1 MTAGAITLALDA
13 MGGDAAPQMVV
24 AGAERALDQHP
35 DVRFRVFG
43 DEARVAALLRS
54 HPRLRAR
61 SEFHHT
67 SEVVAD
73 DAKPTAAL
81 RQARASS
88 MRLAV
93 DAVRKHECDAAIS
106 AGNTGALMAM
116 AKVLLRTLPG
126 IDRPAIASVMPAAQR
141 PVVILDLGANAE
153 CDAANL
159 VQFALMG
166 SVFARTVLGVER
178 PSVALLNIG
187 TEALKGDDVVQQA
200 ANLLRAG
207 DLPIHFEGFVEGT
220 GLMAGSVDVVVTD
233 GFTGNVALK
242 VAEGTA
248 RLIIDGFRDTLADSL
263 AAKLGGLLAR
273 RSLGR
278 LKAKLDP
285 QRYNGAMFLGLGG
298 VVVKSHGAA
307 DAAGFANAVNVAVDL
322 VRGDANARIGEE
334 LAQHAP
340 PVSGT
345 VSGAAS

>member
-1 MTAGAITLALDA
+1 
-13 MGGDAAPQMVV
+13 MGGDAAPRMVV
-24 AGAERALDQHP
+24 AGADRALQDHP
-35 DVRFRVFG
+35 DVRFQIFG
-43 DEARVAALLRS
+43 DEAQVQPLLEGY
-54 HPRLRAR
+54 PRLQARAVL
-61 SEFHHT
+61 HHT
-67 SEVVAD
+67 DEVVAD
-73 DAKPTAAL
+73 DARPTAAL

-93 DAVRKHECDAAIS
+93 DAVRQHEADAAVS

-126 IDRPAIASVMPAAQR
+126 IDRPAIASVMPAAKR

-153 CDAANL
+153 CDATNL

-166 SVFARTVLGVER
+166 TVFARTVLGVAT

-187 TEALKGDDVVQQA
+187 TEAPKGDDVVQEA
-200 ANLLRAG
+200 ATRLREG
-207 DLPIHFEGFVEGT
+207 ELPIHFEGFVEGT

-248 RLIIDGFRDTLADSL
+248 RLIIDRFRDTLADSW
-263 AAKLGGLLAR
+263 AAKLGVLLAR

-298 VVVKSHGAA
+298 IVVKSHGAA
-307 DAAGFANAVNVAVDL
+307 DAAGFANAINVAVDL
-322 VRGDANARIGEE
+322 VQGRANARIGEE
-334 LAQHAP
+334 LAQYAS
-340 PVSGT
+340 PVT
-345 VSGAAS
+345 GAAS

>member
-1 MTAGAITLALDA
+1 
-13 MGGDAAPQMVV
+13 MGGDAAPHMVV
-24 AGAERALDQHP
+24 AGAERALDDHP
-35 DVRFRVFG
+35 DVRFRIFG
-43 DEARVAALLRS
+43 DQARLEPLLKAV
-54 HPRLRAR
+54 PRLRAR
-61 SEFHHT
+61 SELHHT
-67 SEVVAD
+67 DEVVAD

-93 DAVRKHECDAAIS
+93 DAVRQHEADAAVS

-126 IDRPAIASVMPAAQR
+126 IDRPAIASVMPAAKR

-153 CDAANL
+153 CDATNL

-166 SVFARTVLGVER
+166 TVFARTVLGVPE

-200 ANLLRAG
+200 ANRLRAG
-207 DLPIHFEGFVEGT
+207 ELPIRFEGFVEGT

-248 RLIIDGFRDTLADSL
+248 RLIIDRFRDTLADSW
-263 AAKLGGLLAR
+263 AAKLGVLLAR

-298 VVVKSHGAA
+298 VVVKSHGSAN
-307 DAAGFANAVNVAVDL
+307 AAGFANAINVAVDL
-322 VRGDANARIGEE
+322 VQGGANARIGEE
-334 LAQHAP
+334 LAQYAH
-340 PVSGT
+340 PVT
-345 VSGAAS
+345 GAAS

>member
-13 MGGDAAPQMVV
+13 MGGDAAPRMVV
-24 AGAERALDQHP
+24 AGADRALDDHP
-35 DVRFRVFG
+35 DVRFRLFG
-43 DEARVAALLRS
+43 DGAILEPLLKGY
-54 HPRLRAR
+54 PRLRAR
-61 SEFHHT
+61 SELRHT
-67 SEVVAD
+67 DEVVAD
-73 DAKPTAAL
+73 DAKPTTAL

-93 DAVRKHECDAAIS
+93 DAVRQHEADAAVS

-126 IDRPAIASVMPAAQR
+126 IDRPAIASVMPAAKR

-153 CDAANL
+153 CDATNL

-166 SVFARTVLGVER
+166 SVFARTVLGVEE

-200 ANLLRAG
+200 ANRLRAG
-207 DLPIHFEGFVEGT
+207 ELPIRFEGFVEGT

-248 RLIIDGFRDTLADSL
+248 RLIIDRFRDTLADSW
-263 AAKLGGLLAR
+263 AAKLGVLLAR

-298 VVVKSHGAA
+298 VVVKSHGSA
-307 DAAGFANAVNVAVDL
+307 DASGFANAINVAVDL
-322 VRGDANARIGEE
+322 VNGSANGRIGEE
-334 LAQHAP
+334 LAQYAQ
-340 PVSGT
+340 PVSE
-345 VSGAAS
+345 AAS

>member
-1 MTAGAITLALDA
+1 VTTGAITLALDA
-13 MGGDAAPQMVV
+13 MGGDAAPRIVI
-24 AGAERALDQHP
+24 AGAERALDAHA
-35 DVRFRVFG
+35 DVRYRIFG
-43 DEARVAALLRS
+43 DCARIEPLMRA
-54 HPRLRAR
+54 HPRLRAV
-61 SEFHHT
+61 SELAHT
-67 SEVVAD
+67 SDVVAD

-93 DAVRKHECDAAIS
+93 EAVRAHQADAAVS

-116 AKVLLRTLPG
+116 SKVLLRTLPG
-126 IDRPAIASVMPAAQR
+126 IDRPAIASVMPAAKR

-153 CDAANL
+153 CDATNL

-166 SVFARTVLGVER
+166 TVFARTVLGVER

-187 TEALKGDDVVQQA
+187 TEALKGDEIVQEA
-200 ANLLRAG
+200 ANRLRG
-207 DLPIHFEGFVEGT
+207 GELPIDFEGFVEGT

-248 RLIIDGFRDTLADSL
+248 RLIIDRFRDTLADSW
-263 AAKLGGLLAR
+263 AAKLGVLMAK

-298 VVVKSHGAA
+298 VVVKSHGS
-307 DAAGFANAVNVAVDL
+307 ANADGFTNAINVAVDL
-322 VRGDANARIGEE
+322 VRGDANARIGDE
-334 LAQHAP
+334 LARYAEP
-340 PVSGT
+340 ATGAVS
-345 VSGAAS
+345 

>member
-1 MTAGAITLALDA
+1 MTAGAINLALDA
-13 MGGDAAPQMVV
+13 MGGDAAPRMVV
-24 AGAERALDQHP
+24 AGADRALDDHP
-35 DVRFRVFG
+35 DVRFQLFG
-43 DEARVAALLRS
+43 DGALLEPLLQGY
-54 HPRLRAR
+54 PRLRAR
-61 SEFHHT
+61 SELRHT
-67 SEVVAD
+67 TEVVAD
-73 DAKPTAAL
+73 DAKPTTAL

-93 DAVRKHECDAAIS
+93 DAVRRDQADAAVS

-126 IDRPAIASVMPAAQR
+126 IDRPAIASVMPAAKR

-153 CDAANL
+153 CDATNL

-166 SVFARTVLGVER
+166 SVFARTVLGVET

-187 TEALKGDDVVQQA
+187 TEALKGDEVVQEA
-200 ANLLRAG
+200 AGRLRAG
-207 DLPIHFEGFVEGT
+207 ELPIRFEGFVEGT

-248 RLIIDGFRDTLADSL
+248 RLIIDRFRDTLADSW
-263 AAKLGGLLAR
+263 AAKLGVVLAR

-278 LKAKLDP
+278 LKSKLDP

-307 DAAGFANAVNVAVDL
+307 NAAGFANAINVAIDL
-322 VRGDANARIGEE
+322 VNGSANARIGEE
-334 LAQHAP
+334 LARYAQ
-340 PVSGT
+340 PVSE
-345 VSGAAS
+345 AAS

>member
-1 MTAGAITLALDA
+1 VTAGAITLALDA
-13 MGGDAAPQMVV
+13 MGGDAAPRMVV
-24 AGAERALDQHP
+24 AGADRALDDHP
-35 DVRFRVFG
+35 NVRFRIFG
-43 DEARVAALLRS
+43 DRTRLEPLLQGYPRV
-54 HPRLRAR
+54 RAR
-61 SEFHHT
+61 SELHHT
-67 SEVVAD
+67 DEVVAD
-73 DAKPTAAL
+73 DAKPTTAL

-93 DAVRKHECDAAIS
+93 DAVRQHEADAAVS

-126 IDRPAIASVMPAAQR
+126 IDRPAIASVMPAAKR

-153 CDAANL
+153 CDATNL

-166 SVFARTVLGVER
+166 AVFARTVLGVAE
-178 PSVALLNIG
+178 PTVALLNIG

-200 ANLLRAG
+200 ANRLRAG
-207 DLPIHFEGFVEGT
+207 ELPIRFEGFVEGT

-248 RLIIDGFRDTLADSL
+248 RLIIDRFRDTLADSW
-263 AAKLGGLLAR
+263 AAKLGVLLAR

-298 VVVKSHGAA
+298 VVVKSHGSAN
-307 DAAGFANAVNVAVDL
+307 AAGFANAINVAVDL
-322 VRGDANARIGEE
+322 VQGGANARIGEE
-334 LAQHAP
+334 LAQYAQ
-340 PVSGT
+340 PVT
-345 VSGAAS
+345 GAAS

>member
-13 MGGDAAPQMVV
+13 MGGDAAPRMVV
-24 AGAERALDQHP
+24 AGADRALDDHP
-35 DVRFRVFG
+35 DVRFRLFG
-43 DEARVAALLRS
+43 DRALLEPLLQGY
-54 HPRLRAR
+54 PRLRAR
-61 SEFHHT
+61 TELCHT
-67 SEVVAD
+67 DEVVAD
-73 DAKPTAAL
+73 DAKPTTAL

-93 DAVRKHECDAAIS
+93 DAVRRDEAAAAVS

-126 IDRPAIASVMPAAQR
+126 IDRPAIASVMPAAKR

-153 CDAANL
+153 CDATNL

-166 SVFARTVLGVER
+166 TVFARTVLGVER

-187 TEALKGDDVVQQA
+187 TEALKGDEVVQEA
-200 ANLLRAG
+200 AGRLRG
-207 DLPIHFEGFVEGT
+207 GELPIHFEGFVEGT

-248 RLIIDGFRDTLADSL
+248 RLIIDRFRDTLADSW
-263 AAKLGGLLAR
+263 AAKLGVLLAR

-298 VVVKSHGAA
+298 VVVKSHGSA
-307 DAAGFANAVNVAVDL
+307 DASGFANAINVAVDL
-322 VRGDANARIGEE
+322 VNGGANARIGEE
-334 LAQHAP
+334 LAQYAQ
-340 PVSGT
+340 PVSE
-345 VSGAAS
+345 AAS

>member
-1 MTAGAITLALDA
+1 VTSGAITLALDA
-13 MGGDAAPQMVV
+13 MGGDAAPRSVI
-24 AGAERALDQHP
+24 AGAERALDDHP
-35 DVRFRVFG
+35 DVHFRIYG
-43 DEARVAALLRS
+43 DGARLEPLLQD
-54 HPRLRAR
+54 HPRLRGRA
-61 SEFHHT
+61 ELCHT
-67 SEVVAD
+67 DEVVAD

-93 DAVRKHECDAAIS
+93 DAVRQHEADAAVS

-153 CDAANL
+153 SDATNL

-166 SVFARTVLGVER
+166 SVFARTVLGVES

-187 TEALKGDDVVQQA
+187 TEALKGDDVVQEAASRLQA
-200 ANLLRAG
+200 G
-207 DLPIHFEGFVEGT
+207 ELPIRFEGFVEGT

-248 RLIIDGFRDTLADSL
+248 RLIIDRFRDTLADSWV
-263 AAKLGGLLAR
+263 AKLGVLMAR
-273 RSLGR
+273 RSLNR

-307 DAAGFANAVNVAVDL
+307 DAAGFANAINVAVDL
-322 VRGDANARIGEE
+322 VQGDANARIGEE
-334 LAQHAP
+334 LARYAQ
-340 PVSGT
+340 PVT
-345 VSGAAS
+345 GAAS

>member
-1 MTAGAITLALDA
+1 VTSGAITLALDA
-13 MGGDAAPQMVV
+13 MGGDAAPRMVV
-24 AGAERALDQHP
+24 AGADRALDDHP
-35 DVRFRVFG
+35 DVRYRIFG
-43 DEARVAALLRS
+43 DRARLEPLMQGY
-54 HPRLRAR
+54 PRLRAR
-61 SEFHHT
+61 AELRHT
-67 SEVVAD
+67 DEVVAD

-81 RQARASS
+81 RQSRASS

-93 DAVRKHECDAAIS
+93 DAVRQHEADAAVS

-126 IDRPAIASVMPAAQR
+126 IDRPAIASVMPAAKR

-153 CDAANL
+153 CDATNL

-166 SVFARTVLGVER
+166 SVFARTVLGVET

-200 ANLLRAG
+200 AGRLRG
-207 DLPIHFEGFVEGT
+207 GELPIRFEGFVEGT

-248 RLIIDGFRDTLADSL
+248 RLIIDRFRDTLADSW
-263 AAKLGGLLAR
+263 AAKLGVLLAR
-273 RSLGR
+273 RSLSR
-278 LKAKLDP
+278 LKSKLDP

-298 VVVKSHGAA
+298 VVVKSHGSA
-307 DAAGFANAVNVAVDL
+307 DASGFANAINVAVDL
-322 VRGDANARIGEE
+322 VQGGANARIGEE
-334 LAQHAP
+334 LAQYAH
-340 PVSGT
+340 PVT
-345 VSGAAS
+345 GAAS

>member
-1 MTAGAITLALDA
+1 VTSGAITLALDA
-13 MGGDAAPQMVV
+13 MGGDAAPRMVV
-24 AGAERALDQHP
+24 AGADRALQDHP
-35 DVRFRVFG
+35 DVRFRIFG
-43 DEARVAALLRS
+43 DEAQVQPLLEGY
-54 HPRLRAR
+54 PRLQARAVL
-61 SEFHHT
+61 HHT
-67 SEVVAD
+67 DEVVAD

-93 DAVRKHECDAAIS
+93 DAVRQHEADAAVS

-126 IDRPAIASVMPAAQR
+126 IDRPAIASVMPAAKR

-153 CDAANL
+153 CDATNL

-166 SVFARTVLGVER
+166 TVFARTVLGVAT

-187 TEALKGDDVVQQA
+187 TEAPKGDDVVQEA
-200 ANLLRAG
+200 ATRLREG
-207 DLPIHFEGFVEGT
+207 ELPIHFEGFVEGT

-248 RLIIDGFRDTLADSL
+248 RLIIDRFRDTLADSW
-263 AAKLGGLLAR
+263 AAKLGVLLAR

-298 VVVKSHGAA
+298 IVVKSHGAA
-307 DAAGFANAVNVAVDL
+307 DAAGFANAINVAVDL
-322 VRGDANARIGEE
+322 VQGRANARIGEE
-334 LAQHAP
+334 LAQYAS
-340 PVSGT
+340 PVT
-345 VSGAAS
+345 GAAS

>member
-1 MTAGAITLALDA
+1 
-13 MGGDAAPQMVV
+13 MGGDAAPRMVV
-24 AGAERALDQHP
+24 AGADRALDDHP
-35 DVRFRVFG
+35 DVRYRIFG
-43 DEARVAALLRS
+43 DRARLEPLMQGY
-54 HPRLRAR
+54 PRLRAR
-61 SEFHHT
+61 AELRHT
-67 SEVVAD
+67 DEVVAD

-81 RQARASS
+81 RQSRASS

-93 DAVRKHECDAAIS
+93 DAVRQHEADAAVS

-126 IDRPAIASVMPAAQR
+126 IDRPAIASVMPAAKR

-153 CDAANL
+153 CDATNL

-166 SVFARTVLGVER
+166 SVFARTVLGVET

-200 ANLLRAG
+200 AGRLRG
-207 DLPIHFEGFVEGT
+207 GELPIRFEGFVEGT

-248 RLIIDGFRDTLADSL
+248 RLIIDRFRDTLADSW
-263 AAKLGGLLAR
+263 AAKLGVLLAR
-273 RSLGR
+273 RSLSR
-278 LKAKLDP
+278 LKSKLDP

-298 VVVKSHGAA
+298 VVVKSHGSA
-307 DAAGFANAVNVAVDL
+307 DASGFANAINVAVDL
-322 VRGDANARIGEE
+322 VQGGANARIGEE
-334 LAQHAP
+334 LAQYAH
-340 PVSGT
+340 PVT
-345 VSGAAS
+345 GAAS